1 MANLR
6 TDYRDDVL
14 DTSVNTKRKFNMITN
29 SDGTV
34 SFEDV
39 TEYSQV
45 GDSYGSTDINETN
58 GTVNELSVKFKDYL
72 PKTGGNVAELTVAG
86 SKVITAADISVVN
99 GVVNLNLS

>member
-14 DTSVNTKRKFNMITN
+14 DASVNTKRKFNMITN

-58 GTVNELSVKFKDYL
+58 GAVNELSVKFKDYL
-72 PKTGGNVAELTVAG
+72 PKTGGNVTNLTVAG
-86 SKVITAADISVVN
+86 SKVITAADVSVVN